1 MRMKLFISIDMEG
14 ISGIIDVTY
23 CDPVHGIN
31 YERGR
36 QFMTADAN
44 AAIEGA
50 LAAGATE
57 ILVAD
62 SHDNMRNVLI
72 ETLHPQAKLLS
83 GTSRDYSMMH
93 GLDSTYDAAIFL
105 GYHARHGAPGVLSHT
120 MSGVIKNLYVNGQVV
135 GEFGFNAIYAGLLGV
150 PVCLVSGDDQIA
162 EEAKSLIPGISTAI
176 VKTAASRT
184 AAICSPLVTAQA
196 EIKAKT
202 MEALARVKEI
212 QPLTTQT
219 PLELK
224 IEFSHAGQ
232 AEMAALIP
240 GSEYQLGTTEVS
252 IVCRDQHEMYKVM
265 RAMLNLAS
273 TAKFW

>member
-1 MRMKLFISIDMEG
+1 MKLFISIDMEG
-14 ISGIIDVTY
+14 ISGIVDVTY
-23 CDPVHGIN
+23 CDPDRGIN
-31 YERGR
+31 YDRGR
-36 QFMTADAN
+36 RFMTADAN

-50 LAAGATE
+50 LEAGVTD

-72 ETLHPQAKLLS
+72 ENLHPQAKLLS

-93 GLDSTYDAAIFL
+93 GLDSSYDAAIFL
-105 GYHARHGAPGVLSHT
+105 GYHSRHGAPGVLSHT
-120 MSGVIKNLYVNGQVV
+120 MSGVIKNMYVNGQVV

-150 PVCLVSGDDQIA
+150 PVVMVSGDDHIA

-184 AAICSPLVTAQA
+184 AAICLPLSAAQA

-202 MEALARVKEI
+202 IEALARVKEI
-212 QPLTTQT
+212 QPLTTET

-232 AEMAALIP
+232 AEMAALVP
-240 GSEYQLGTTEVS
+240 GSEYKLGTTEVS
-252 IVCRDQHEMYKVM
+252 VVCQDQHDMYKVM
-265 RAMLNLAS
+265 RAMLNLAGV
-273 TAKFW
+273 AKFW